1 MRYESTSSSITVFPD
16 SDDGFEV
23 GLVVH
28 GSEYLVSFDAWHVEP
43 ASEEEAMNLFAL
55 GLSDQCRLKEY
66 RRGAFAYK
74 WTMEYLADGEWTEDE
89 TTGLLVFP
97 FWRKATTRYLQ
108 NRTLTFPRADEP
120 AGLDP

>member
-1 MRYESTSSSITVFPD
+1 VCE
-16 SDDGFEV
+16 DGFEV

-28 GSEYLVSFDAWHVEP
+28 GSEYLVSFDAWHVEL
-43 ASEEEAMNLFAL
+43 ASEAEALNLFAL
-55 GLSDQCRLKEY
+55 GLSDHCRLKEY

-97 FWRKATTRYLQ
+97 FWRKATMRYLQ
-108 NRTLTFPRADEP
+108 NRILNFSRVNES
-120 AGLDP
+120 AGA